1 MGCGFRQTK
10 LNELGVVFGPVLTL
24 ALALPPV
31 QLSTPERSFIWL
43 SSSLNVIQR
52 PCNSAMETKKL
63 RLAIVILT
71 ALTPLYA
78 QTPAP
83 TVTWVAVRAARLLS
97 RKSDG
102 LLTDQ
107 PVLIKD
113 DKISEV
119 GPADRV
125 QIPAGAEVL
134 DLSHATVLPGLIDA
148 HTHVFGNGPDL
159 ETQILRDSWQYRTLT
174 ALANAQKDMMVGFTT
189 LRDLKTLG
197 AMYSDVDL
205 RNAIDR
211 GVVQGPRMQVATR
224 GIQTTG
230 GFIMRG
236 YSSEVPVPT
245 ALEVVDSPWA
255 ARQAVREQVAHGAD
269 LIKLYAAYDF
279 TFDANGKMVIPPTFT
294 LEEVQAIVDEAHG
307 KGRKVSCHAFGGEGL
322 HHCLD
327 AGVDSIEHGV
337 VLDDSAIKKMLDKGI
352 YLVPTL
358 YHYQLDKEHD
368 QKRFAGHSVAEV
380 SEPSFSK
387 AVARGVKI
395 AFGSGAGPFPHGS
408 QTKEFEYMVKF
419 GMTPAQAIRAATSVA
434 SELMGWQD
442 RVGTLEVGKFAD
454 LVVNTKFSEIP
465 GDVVELGKKSILDGL
480 GLALSGSRAETANL
494 IQNYAKSFGF
504 MNRGA
509 TVIGS
514 SGKLPSRFA
523 AFANGVAIH
532 VDDFDDTQLA
542 AAKDRVYGLLVH
554 PTVCVLPAVLAIADT
569 GTGEIGGEDLM
580 LS

>member
-1 MGCGFRQTK
+1 MRRK
-10 LNELGVVFGPVLTL
+10 TL
-24 ALALPPV
+24 
-31 QLSTPERSFIWL
+31 I
-43 SSSLNVIQR
+43 
-52 PCNSAMETKKL
+52 
-63 RLAIVILT
+63 LAILS
-71 ALTPLYA
+71 LFLSPLVA
-78 QTPAP
+78 QSPRP
-83 TVTWVAVRAARLLS
+83 DEHWIAVRAGHLFEGTYDSLTVNQVVLINGEKIVEVGAADQVKIPPGATVVDLS
-97 RKSDG
+97 R
-102 LLTDQ
+102 
-107 PVLIKD
+107 
-113 DKISEV
+113 
-119 GPADRV
+119 
-125 QIPAGAEVL
+125 
-134 DLSHATVLPGLIDA
+134 ATVLPGLIDT

-159 ETQILRDSWQYRTLT
+159 EMQILRDSWQYRTLT

-205 RNAIDR
+205 RNAIDH

-307 KGRKVSCHAFGGEGL
+307 KGRKV
-322 HHCLD
+322 
-327 AGVDSIEHGV
+327 
-337 VLDDSAIKKMLDKGI
+337 
-352 YLVPTL
+352 
-358 YHYQLDKEHD
+358 
-368 QKRFAGHSVAEV
+368 
-380 SEPSFSK
+380 
-387 AVARGVKI
+387 

-454 LVVNTKFSEIP
+454 LVAVSGDPLSDITELERVKF
-465 GDVVELGKKSILDGL
+465 V
-480 GLALSGSRAETANL
+480 
-494 IQNYAKSFGF
+494 
-504 MNRGA
+504 M
-509 TVIGS
+509 
-514 SGKLPSRFA
+514 
-523 AFANGVAIH
+523 
-532 VDDFDDTQLA
+532 
-542 AAKDRVYGLLVH
+542 
-554 PTVCVLPAVLAIADT
+554 
-569 GTGEIGGEDLM
+569 
-580 LS
+580 